1 MVWLAFRQLGMNPSE
16 IRLTGGG
23 SNSRLWRKMCADI
36 LECQRSACERRRSWT
51 RGRRA
56 AGWVWNKEHGSD
68 ATLAEISDRLIQ
80 LDESSRNEP
89 DPGATAISPMLWE
102 NFSSPQGPPRTKV
115 DLGCGED
122 LRSPGEFLADTF

>member
-1 MVWLAFRQLGMNPSE
+1 MNPSE

-36 LECQRSACERRRSWT
+36 FGVPTVCLQSGEGAGLGGAVQ
-51 RGRRA
+51 

-89 DPGATAISPMLWE
+89 DPAATALYADAL
-102 NFSSPQGPPRTKV
+102 GRTSAILKA
-115 DLGCGED
+115 LHEPK
-122 LRSPGEFLADTF
+122 LI